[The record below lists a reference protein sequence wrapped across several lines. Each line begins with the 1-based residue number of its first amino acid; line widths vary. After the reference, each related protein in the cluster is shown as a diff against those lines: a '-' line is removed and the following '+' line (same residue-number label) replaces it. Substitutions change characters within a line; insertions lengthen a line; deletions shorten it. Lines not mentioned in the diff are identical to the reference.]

1 MLMTHLDEA
10 KGSSSPTAKT
20 WNPKELL
27 DFFST
32 GSTAPGTNARRGV
45 LTAAAARSRRRYLPR
60 TRGGLAV
67 ASQRGLF
74 SQVTPCRD
82 AAEVEIESTD
92 STTAGKTGKDHST
105 GCWIQ
110 GFHTAYYARSI
121 IDLGKN
127 KLKRAFVRIS

>member
-1 MLMTHLDEA
+1 MVGVVA
-10 KGSSSPTAKT
+10 VGRTA
-20 WNPKELL
+20 
-27 DFFST
+27 S
-32 GSTAPGTNARRGV
+32 GTDARRGA

-92 STTAGKTGKDHST
+92 STTAGKTGKDHSA

-110 GFHTAYYARSI
+110 GLHTAYYARSI
-121 IDLGKN
+121 IDLGKIN
-127 KLKRAFVRIS
+127 